1 MTANLLRD
9 GGYPQITA
17 DAITEG
23 IRTTHWPL
31 RFEILDGHPTIV
43 LDAAHNP
50 DSMRAVAG
58 VLDGAEWQGRRR
70 ILVFAASAD
79 KDAASMLSIIVPNF
93 DEVVLTRFIGNPR
106 SVPPEQLQALV
117 DGLDSEPFRHTQ
129 FHQASD
135 PPSAI
140 AKARQLAGHD
150 GLICV
155 TGSLFLA
162 AEARVHLLK
171 SGAR

>member
-17 DAITEG
+17 EAIMQG
-23 IRTTHWPL
+23 VKATHWPL

-70 ILVFAASAD
+70 VLVFAASAD

-93 DEVVLTRFIGNPR
+93 DDVVLTRFVGNPR

-117 DGLDSEPFRHTQ
+117 DGLDSKPFRHTQ
-129 FHQASD
+129 FHQAND
-135 PPSAI
+135 PPTAI

-150 GLICV
+150 GMICV

-171 SGAR
+171 SGTR

>member
-1 MTANLLRD
+1 M
-9 GGYPQITA
+9 Q
-17 DAITEG
+17 G
-23 IRTTHWPL
+23 IKSTHWPL
-31 RFEILDGHPTIV
+31 RFEILDGAPTIV

-50 DSMRAVAG
+50 DSMQAVAR
-58 VLDGAEWQGRRR
+58 VLDGTEWQGRRR
-70 ILVFAASAD
+70 VLVFAASAD
-79 KDAASMLSIIVPNF
+79 KDAASMLNIIVPNF
-93 DEVVLTRFIGNPR
+93 DDVMLTRFIGNPR

-117 DGLDSEPFRHTQ
+117 DGLDSERFRQTQ

-135 PPSAI
+135 PPTAI
-140 AKARQLAGHD
+140 AKARQLAGPV